1 MSRGPR
7 VSYRMFHIVWV
18 TGVIA
23 LAVAC
28 NSSNSDLSDTVQ
40 PTTPEPLPGVEQ
52 TPVPTISHSPIP
64 DPASA
69 SGIASRDDIREAV
82 FRYQFEHFWSFI
94 PPPEF
99 YFLSIEG
106 RSRYSDKD
114 PDDAF
119 MSRFNGHQPK
129 VVKVSQVAAEVV
141 MAGITHKVTGERGL
155 IFRVTEITWVTGG
168 EVMVEGEIY
177 GSGVSRE
184 GHEYRVVLDNGK
196 WTVIEDIGVGMS

>member
-1 MSRGPR
+1 M
-7 VSYRMFHIVWV
+7 
-18 TGVIA
+18 
-23 LAVAC
+23 
-28 NSSNSDLSDTVQ
+28 SDTVQ
-40 PTTPEPLPGVEQ
+40 STTPEPLAVEQ
-52 TPVPTISHSPIP
+52 TPVPTISQLPIP

-69 SGIASRDDIREAV
+69 SGIASQDDIREAV

-141 MAGITHKVTGERGL
+141 MAGVTHKVTGGRGL
-155 IFRVTEITWVTGG
+155 IFRVTKITWITGS

-177 GSGVSRE
+177 GSGVSRA
-184 GHEYRVVLDNGK
+184 GHEYRVVLDNGI